1 MHRQGRGWEQAT
13 ISVGLISFM
22 LVLTSDII
30 HFVNTRSKDNNRAG
44 EFWIF
49 MVTYEVKDFVE
60 NIGVNRKVAGLCGDE
75 LMGCQCMRMEHGK
88 WSFQNIY

>member
-1 MHRQGRGWEQAT
+1 
-13 ISVGLISFM
+13 M

-60 NIGVNRKVAGLCGDE
+60 NIGVNRKVAGLWGDE
-75 LMGCQCMRMEHGK
+75 LIVGQCMRRVNGA
-88 WSFQNIY
+88 FRIYIRL